1 MYQEFE
7 KLLAHHRF
15 VSAAIGKE
23 RLPEGVHNA
32 AFREEVFG
40 LYAKRFPRR
49 KLLWYRIQTDLP
61 EYAAIEEKHQAN
73 AIAYLSALREQQK
86 ALLMAL
92 QGEAEALP
100 VPRAEGWLELQVVS
114 GGSYHTQGFGANKYA
129 RDAAEGVADKA
140 RNHGLEAE
148 VQVIG
153 GSTSGGRS
161 SYGYEDYGVY
171 AKTTEFGKVVL
182 GYKTELPLR
191 EQVKRCLQRGA
202 NPFTYMPFLPQD
214 YLEKVG
220 LDAWG
225 NEVRPAL
232 EEEDSSA

>member
-7 KLLAHHRF
+7 KLLAHHSD

-23 RLPEGVHNA
+23 RLPEGVHNT
-32 AFREEVFG
+32 AFREDVFS

-49 KLLWYRIQTDLP
+49 KMLWYRIQTDLP
-61 EYAAIEEKHQAN
+61 EYAAVEEKHQSA
-73 AIAYLSALREQQK
+73 AVAYLSALREQQT

-129 RDAAEGVADKA
+129 RDAAEDIADKA

-148 VQVIG
+148 VRVLRS
-153 GSTSGGRS
+153 STSSGLS

-171 AKTTEFGKVVL
+171 AKTTEFGKVIL
-182 GYKTELPLR
+182 RYKTELPLR
-191 EQVKRCLQRGA
+191 EQVKHCLQRGA
-202 NPFTYMPFLPQD
+202 NPFTYVPFLPQD

-232 EEEDSSA
+232 AEDEGSG